1 MPVTIVLRR
10 LLPAYRGW
18 ARDRRCRVLAGC
30 YETEPPRVRE
40 VYVREQVG
48 EIQGWGFAEWEGKE
62 PVAIKLYVRVE
73 V

>member
-1 MPVTIVLRR
+1 VL
-10 LLPAYRGW
+10 P
-18 ARDRRCRVLAGC
+18 GC

-40 VYVREQVG
+40 VNVGEQVG
-48 EIQGWGFAEWEGKE
+48 EIQGWSFSDWEGKE